1 MILVVTAARSHRAP
15 PAILQNLGLL
25 LLSAPF
31 FLGALAC
38 FALIEPLC
46 CDVGRDSPYRV

>member
-1 MILVVTAARSHRAP
+1 MIPVVTAARSHRTP
-15 PAILQNLGLL
+15 PAILQNLGLSL
-25 LLSAPF
+25 LVAPF

-38 FALIEPLC
+38 GPVC